1 MGRLGVIAASVA
13 ALALAVGFTATRDAP
28 AITPQPT
35 AAPKVDTTKCPD
47 EARAIEKRAR
57 CGYVKLPLDREEP
70 AGPKIRIYFELYP
83 HRERGKPT
91 LSTVLSIEG
100 GPGYPTAAD
109 RDARAELWYPVAG
122 RHDLLLVDLRGTG
135 ESDPLGCKAF
145 ANSSVNYVERA
156 GRCARQ
162 LGSERD
168 LYSTSQA
175 VQDLE
180 AVLVALD
187 AGEVDLYGDSY
198 GSYAAQAFALRYPE
212 RLRSLTLDGT
222 YPLPGSDPAAA
233 DLAEAG
239 RLGLEV
245 TCERSPTC
253 PAEARPDPVA
263 LTTRFAERVRAKP
276 YDGFAPDG
284 DGTRTRVH
292 LDVDAFVQIFA
303 AGYYF
308 PGLWRD
314 LSAAILASES
324 GDLAPIMRLG
334 AETVTV
340 DAGGEDPPS
349 SSEALYLSVICHD
362 YPELWDLDTPI
373 GDRPAEVAERLA
385 AYPDGTFEP
394 FTGAEWTGTDYE
406 GWLACLNWPSPAHE
420 DPPDPPGADY
430 PDVPTLVLNGDLDT
444 ITASSGAAEV
454 ARRFPNS
461 TFVEVLNSLHVTAI
475 SDKDDCA
482 SRIYVRFVATL
493 DPGDTSCAGRIA
505 EQHVVPAFPTR
516 LSDVAA
522 AEPAPGD
529 ASRMNDRRLA
539 AAAAATIA
547 DVVARWWVNYDATSV
562 GLRGGTWSYE
572 GDDPVV
578 FDLDATQFVPGVKV
592 SGTAR
597 WSVENGS
604 ITARVTTRG
613 PDGTAA
619 DLRISW
625 STREQRAVAS
635 IRGDAGGR
643 HLVATMPAP

>member
-1 MGRLGVIAASVA
+1 
-13 ALALAVGFTATRDAP
+13 
-28 AITPQPT
+28 
-35 AAPKVDTTKCPD
+35 
-47 EARAIEKRAR
+47 
-57 CGYVKLPLDREEP
+57 
-70 AGPKIRIYFELYP
+70 
-83 HRERGKPT
+83 
-91 LSTVLSIEG
+91 
-100 GPGYPTAAD
+100 
-109 RDARAELWYPVAG
+109 
-122 RHDLLLVDLRGTG
+122 
-135 ESDPLGCKAF
+135 
-145 ANSSVNYVERA
+145 
-156 GRCARQ
+156 
-162 LGSERD
+162 
-168 LYSTSQA
+168 
-175 VQDLE
+175 
-180 AVLVALD
+180 
-187 AGEVDLYGDSY
+187 
-198 GSYAAQAFALRYPE
+198 
-212 RLRSLTLDGT
+212 
-222 YPLPGSDPAAA
+222 
-233 DLAEAG
+233 
-239 RLGLEV
+239 
-245 TCERSPTC
+245 
-253 PAEARPDPVA
+253 
-263 LTTRFAERVRAKP
+263 
-276 YDGFAPDG
+276 
-284 DGTRTRVH
+284 
-292 LDVDAFVQIFA
+292 
-303 AGYYF
+303 
-308 PGLWRD
+308 
-314 LSAAILASES
+314 
-324 GDLAPIMRLG
+324 
-334 AETVTV
+334 
-340 DAGGEDPPS
+340 
-349 SSEALYLSVICHD
+349 
-362 YPELWDLDTPI
+362 
-373 GDRPAEVAERLA
+373 
-385 AYPDGTFEP
+385 
-394 FTGAEWTGTDYE
+394 
-406 GWLACLNWPSPAHE
+406 
-420 DPPDPPGADY
+420 
-430 PDVPTLVLNGDLDT
+430 VLNGDLDT

-604 ITARVTTRG
+604 ITARVTTHG